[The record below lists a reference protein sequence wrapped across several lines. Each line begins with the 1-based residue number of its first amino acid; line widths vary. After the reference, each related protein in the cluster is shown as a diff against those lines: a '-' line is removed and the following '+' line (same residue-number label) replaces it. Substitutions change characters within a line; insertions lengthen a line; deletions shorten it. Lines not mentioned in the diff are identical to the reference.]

1 MYVTQY
7 LSKEVKPGK
16 INFSL
21 SRLIEMT
28 QDMKLTHLPI
38 FDGLDFIGNIAEEDL
53 LELTL
58 EDDIKATLID
68 LSENFYL
75 TEGETLFDTIQKM
88 HVNQS
93 NILPILTKEGK
104 YIGCITQTE
113 VIDAIA
119 NFPFSSEVAI
129 SMIVSVASPDFS
141 MSVISNIIES
151 NNGKLFGCMIINQED
166 DHTQVLVRFSST
178 NLLSIGETFERY
190 GYQVVQK
197 FYNDEKQ
204 ELINSR
210 YAQLL
215 KFMNT

>member
-38 FDGLDFIGNIAEEDL
+38 FDGLDFVGNIAEEDL
-53 LELTL
+53 LDITL
-58 EDDIKATLID
+58 EENIKNSLKEM
-68 LSENFYL
+68 SESFYL
-75 TEGETLFDTIQKM
+75 YEDETLFDAVQKM

-93 NILPILTKEGK
+93 NIIPILSKEGK
-104 YIGCITQTE
+104 YIGCITQNE
-113 VIDAIA
+113 VIEAFA
-119 NFPFSSEVAI
+119 KFPFSSEVAI
-129 SMIVSVASPDFS
+129 SMIVSIATPDFS
-141 MSVISNIIES
+141 MSIIANIIES
-151 NNGKLFGCMIINQED
+151 NNGKLLGSMIISQED
-166 DHTQVLVRFSST
+166 EQTQVLLRFSST
-178 NLLSIGETFERY
+178 NLLSIGETFERF

-204 ELINSR
+204 ELLNSR

-215 KFMNT
+215 KYMNT